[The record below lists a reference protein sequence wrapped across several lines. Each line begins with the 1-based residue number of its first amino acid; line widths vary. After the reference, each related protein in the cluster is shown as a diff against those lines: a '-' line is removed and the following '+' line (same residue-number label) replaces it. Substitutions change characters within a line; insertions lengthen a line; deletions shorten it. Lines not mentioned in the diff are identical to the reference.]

1 MNFRSRLRQ
10 DAVGFQ
16 IAPMIDVVF
25 LLLCFFI
32 TSQLFAQWE
41 TEIDI
46 SLPTAQTGETPQR
59 MPGEVIVNV
68 RQGGEAV
75 VNGQRLDDAA
85 LLGMLQ
91 KLVAIYPGQPIVVRG
106 DRRTDYEFIVRVLDI
121 CRQADVY
128 NISFA
133 TASPTEE

>member
-1 MNFRSRLRQ
+1 MNFRARLRQ
-10 DAVGFQ
+10 DSVGFQ
-16 IAPMIDVVF
+16 ITPMIDVVF

-68 RQGGEAV
+68 RQSGESV
-75 VNGQRLDDAA
+75 VNGQRLDDEA

-121 CRQADVY
+121 CRRADVY

-133 TASPTEE
+133 TANPEE